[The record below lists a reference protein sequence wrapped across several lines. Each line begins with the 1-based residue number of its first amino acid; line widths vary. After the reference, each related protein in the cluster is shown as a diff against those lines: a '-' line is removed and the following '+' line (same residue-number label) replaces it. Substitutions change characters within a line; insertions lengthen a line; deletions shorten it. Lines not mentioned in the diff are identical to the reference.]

1 MAPVLPSL
9 IIEPLGYPSEL
20 DDVVILPNHRRVHIR
35 ALRRDEDAPMRE
47 LYARLSPRTR
57 YLRFFSST
65 VPDSVIR
72 QLARVDYRHQLALV
86 AEHEIGNVR
95 EIVGLGSFGA
105 VDATS
110 VEVGLVVRDDWQR
123 QRVGTAL
130 ANRVLQAAE
139 QRGYRRFIG
148 HLLPDNVAIRKLLR
162 SVGEVVSSKRA
173 GGMSEVAF
181 IRRVSSN

>member
-1 MAPVLPSL
+1 MAPELPSL
-9 IIEPLGYPSEL
+9 IIEPPGYPSEL
-20 DDVVILPNHRRVHIR
+20 DDVVTLPNHRRVHIR
-35 ALRRDEDAPMRE
+35 ALRRDEDGPIRE

-72 QLARVDYRHQLALV
+72 QLARVDYRQQLALV
-86 AEHEIGNVR
+86 AEHEIRNVR

-110 VEVGLVVRDDWQR
+110 VEVALVVRDDWQR

-130 ANRVLQAAE
+130 ANRMLQAAE
-139 QRGYRRFIG
+139 QRGYRRFIA

-162 SVGEVVSSKRA
+162 SVGEVVSSNRA
-173 GGMSEVAF
+173 GGVSEVAF
-181 IRRVSSN
+181 VRRVSSN

>member
-20 DDVVILPNHRRVHIR
+20 DDVVILPNHTRVHIR
-35 ALRRDEDAPMRE
+35 ALRRDEDAPIRE

-95 EIVGLGSFGA
+95 EI
-105 VDATS
+105 
-110 VEVGLVVRDDWQR
+110 GLVYRVTRDVQ
-123 QRVGTAL
+123 
-130 ANRVLQAAE
+130 
-139 QRGYRRFIG
+139 RRFIG
-148 HLLPDNVAIRKLLR
+148 HLLPDNIAIRKLLR

-173 GGMSEVAF
+173 GGMSEVTF
-181 IRRVSSN
+181 VRRVSSN

>member
-1 MAPVLPSL
+1 MLPSL
-9 IIEPLGYPSEL
+9 IIEPAGYPSEL
-20 DDVVILPNHRRVHIR
+20 DDCVTLPNQRRVHIR
-35 ALRRDEDAPMRE
+35 ALRRGEDGPIRE
-47 LYARLSPRTR
+47 LYAHLSPRSR

-72 QLARVDYRHQLALV
+72 QLARVDYHQQLALV
-86 AEHEIGNVR
+86 AEHEVGSAR

-130 ANRVLQAAE
+130 ASRVLQAAE
-139 QRGYRRFIG
+139 SRGYRRFIAY
-148 HLLPDNVAIRKLLR
+148 LLPNNVAVRRLLKN
-162 SVGEVVSSKRA
+162 VGEVVSSNRS

-181 IRRVSSN
+181 VRRVSSN